1 MYINE
6 TQKRLLDALNQRK
19 YLKRVWLRGGRVMK
33 VSELKEY
40 LSKFNDDEK
49 ITFYFLKNDTL
60 TNCQVEDINSYGMG
74 IEFTIQDTSELFEE
88 AA

>member
-1 MYINE
+1 MVIC
-6 TQKRLLDALNQRK
+6 KLSI
-19 YLKRVWLRGGRVMK
+19 RGGKLMT

-40 LSKFNDDEK
+40 LSKFNHDEK

>member
-1 MYINE
+1 
-6 TQKRLLDALNQRK
+6 
-19 YLKRVWLRGGRVMK
+19 MK
-33 VSELKEY
+33 VSKLIET
-40 LSKFNDDEK
+40 LSNFDSDDN

-88 AA
+88 AT